1 MTAEG
6 QQGEAACH
14 QRQSTQ
20 QRPDATTRLKV
31 RPRHMP
37 RAVGELAHHDEQ
49 IRRHGQQ
56 QHDAIQRAQLAIPRQ
71 RRNQGGLLPVREIE
85 RRVIPTMGG
94 AQYLGFLFD
103 PQTNI
108 YTLKFLRNGTVIWVD
123 VDGRTGRIL
132 RRTG

>member
-1 MTAEG
+1 MLVKPVLFACLSALALTAAVARDPVQDGG
-6 QQGEAACH
+6 QNAA
-14 QRQSTQ
+14 S
-20 QRPDATTRLKV
+20 
-31 RPRHMP
+31 
-37 RAVGELAHHDEQ
+37 
-49 IRRHGQQ
+49 
-56 QHDAIQRAQLAIPRQ
+56 Q
-71 RRNQGGLLPVREIE
+71 RRQQGGLLPVRDIE
-85 RRVIPTMGG
+85 RAVIPRMQG

>member
-1 MTAEG
+1 MFRG
-6 QQGEAACH
+6 Y
-14 QRQSTQ
+14 SI
-20 QRPDATTRLKV
+20 PDPYV
-31 RPRHMP
+31 RPMKMVVKP
-37 RAVGELAHHDEQ
+37 VLFACLSVLALTAAGARDLGRDWTQ
-49 IRRHGQQ
+49 DGGQN
-56 QHDAIQRAQLAIPRQ
+56 AASQRSQ
-71 RRNQGGLLPVREIE
+71 RGGLLPVRDIE
-85 RRVIPTMGG
+85 RAVIPRMQG

>member
-1 MTAEG
+1 MKMVVKPVLFACLSALALTAAGARDFARDHAQDGG
-6 QQGEAACH
+6 QEAA
-14 QRQSTQ
+14 S
-20 QRPDATTRLKV
+20 
-31 RPRHMP
+31 
-37 RAVGELAHHDEQ
+37 
-49 IRRHGQQ
+49 
-56 QHDAIQRAQLAIPRQ
+56 Q